1 MENLKAQGAC
11 WKGLVA
17 VRGQV
22 SVAMWNHPQDDL
34 TSIGGEL
41 TKDKQPCTMHFVHG
55 PDVAWHTAACSW
67 LFFVDEGRVSSPML
81 CHVYGNPVS
90 GCGHATH
97 HLCLQ
102 QSLP

>member
-1 MENLKAQGAC
+1 MGREKTGQGSPSKSVLLELCFVADVCLDLENLKAQDAC

-67 LFFVDEGRVSSPML
+67 LLF
-81 CHVYGNPVS
+81 C
-90 GCGHATH
+90 
-97 HLCLQ
+97 
-102 QSLP
+102 